1 MQSNKVQKEKIM
13 KNKLLI
19 VWSSGEVEVARK
31 LVLLYGS
38 VMLERKYW
46 DEATIMIWGPSAK
59 LLAQDEKLQEQF
71 KVVQKSGVIFNACV
85 VCTDEYGVSDALREL
100 GVALIHT
107 GEMLTEAL
115 QSDDVK
121 IITF

>member
-1 MQSNKVQKEKIM
+1 M

-19 VWSSGEVEVARK
+19 VWSSGEVEVAKK

-59 LLAQDEKLQEQF
+59 LLAQNTDLQEQF
-71 KVVQKSGVIFNACV
+71 KVVQKSGVKFNACV
-85 VCTDEYGVSDALREL
+85 VCTDDYGISNELRDL
-100 GVALIHT
+100 GVELIHT

-115 QSDDVK
+115 QSDEIKV
-121 IITF
+121 ITF

>member
-1 MQSNKVQKEKIM
+1 M

-19 VWSSGEVEVARK
+19 VWSSGEIEVAKK

-59 LLAQDEKLQEQF
+59 LLAENEELQKQF
-71 KVVQKSGVIFNACV
+71 KVVRDSGVKFNACV
-85 VCTDEYGVSDALREL
+85 VCTDDYGVSAQLQEL
-100 GVALIHT
+100 GVELIHT
-107 GEMLTEAL
+107 GEMLTNAL
-115 QSDDVK
+115 QGSDTKV
-121 IITF
+121 ITF

>member
-1 MQSNKVQKEKIM
+1 M
-13 KNKLLI
+13 NKLLI
-19 VWSSGEVEVARK
+19 VWSSGELEVAKK

-46 DEATIMIWGPSAK
+46 DEATIMIWGPSAV
-59 LLAQDEKLQEQF
+59 LLAENEELQMQM
-71 KVVQKSGVIFNACV
+71 KGVRDSGVKFNACV
-85 VCTDEYGVSDALREL
+85 VCTDDYGVSDALKEL
-100 GVALIHT
+100 GVELIHT

-121 IITF
+121 VITF

>member
-1 MQSNKVQKEKIM
+1 M

-19 VWSSGEVEVARK
+19 VWSSGEIEVAKK

-46 DEATIMIWGPSAK
+46 DEATIMIWGPSAVI
-59 LLAQDEKLQEQF
+59 LAENEELQKQF
-71 KVVQKSGVIFNACV
+71 KVVQDSGVKFNACV
-85 VCTDEYGVSDALREL
+85 VCTDDYGVSDKLKEL
-100 GVALIHT
+100 GVDLIHT

-115 QSDDVK
+115 KSDDIKV
-121 IITF
+121 ITF

>member
-1 MQSNKVQKEKIM
+1 M

-19 VWSSGEVEVARK
+19 VWSSGEKEVAKK

-59 LLAQDEKLQEQF
+59 LLAEDKELQERMLAV
-71 KVVQKSGVIFNACV
+71 KNTGVAFNACV
-85 VCTDEYGVSDALREL
+85 VCTDDYGVSETLRSL
-100 GVALIHT
+100 GVDLIHT
-107 GEMLTEAL
+107 GEMLTESL

-121 IITF
+121 VITF

>member
-1 MQSNKVQKEKIM
+1 M

-19 VWSSGEVEVARK
+19 VWSSGEVEVAKK

-59 LLAQDEKLQEQF
+59 LLAQNTDLQEQF
-71 KVVQKSGVIFNACV
+71 KVLQKSGVKFNACV
-85 VCTDEYGVSDALREL
+85 VCTDDYGVSNELRDL
-100 GVALIHT
+100 GVELIHT

-115 QSDDVK
+115 QSDEIKV
-121 IITF
+121 ITF

>member
-1 MQSNKVQKEKIM
+1 M
-13 KNKLLI
+13 KKKLLI
-19 VWSSGEVEVARK
+19 VWSSGEKEVAKK

-59 LLAQDEKLQEQF
+59 LLAEDKELQERML
-71 KVVQKSGVIFNACV
+71 VVKNTGVAFNACV
-85 VCTDEYGVSDALREL
+85 VCTDDYGVSDTLRSL
-100 GVALIHT
+100 GVDLIHT
-107 GEMLTEAL
+107 GEMLTESL

-121 IITF
+121 VITF

>member
-1 MQSNKVQKEKIM
+1 M

-19 VWSSGEVEVARK
+19 VWSSGEKEVAKK

-59 LLAQDEKLQEQF
+59 LLANDSELKEQM
-71 KVVQKSGVIFNACV
+71 KTVRDSGVAFNACV
-85 VCTDEYGVSDALREL
+85 VCTDDYGVSDELENL
-100 GVALIHT
+100 GVELIHT

-121 IITF
+121 VITF

>member
-1 MQSNKVQKEKIM
+1 MIKK

-19 VWSSGEVEVARK
+19 VWSSGEKEVAKK

-38 VMLERKYW
+38 VILPRTYW

-59 LLAQDEKLQEQF
+59 LLAEDSELQE
-71 KVVQKSGVIFNACV
+71 KVKMVQATGVNFNACV
-85 VCTDEYGVSDALREL
+85 VCTDDYGVSKQLQDMDIE
-100 GVALIHT
+100 LIHT
-107 GEMLTEAL
+107 GEMLTQAL

-121 IITF
+121 VITF

>member
-1 MQSNKVQKEKIM
+1 M

-19 VWSSGEVEVARK
+19 VWSSGEIEVAKK

-59 LLAQDEKLQEQF
+59 LLAENVSLQEQF
-71 KVVQKSGVIFNACV
+71 KIVRDSGVTFNACV
-85 VCTDEYGVSDALREL
+85 VCTEEYGVSDTLKDL
-100 GVALIHT
+100 GVELIHT
-107 GEMLTEAL
+107 GEMLTESL
-115 QSDDVK
+115 QNDDIKV
-121 IITF
+121 ITF

>member
-1 MQSNKVQKEKIM
+1 MQSSKVQKEKIM

-85 VCTDEYGVSDALREL
+85 VCTDDYGVSDALREL

>member
-1 MQSNKVQKEKIM
+1 M
-13 KNKLLI
+13 KNELLI
-19 VWSSGEVEVARK
+19 VWSSGEVEVAKK

-59 LLAQDEKLQEQF
+59 LLAQNTDLQEQF
-71 KVVQKSGVIFNACV
+71 KVVQKSGVKFNACV
-85 VCTDEYGVSDALREL
+85 VCTDDYGVSSELREL
-100 GVALIHT
+100 GVELIHT

-115 QSDDVK
+115 QSDEIKV
-121 IITF
+121 ITF

>member
-1 MQSNKVQKEKIM
+1 M

-19 VWSSGEVEVARK
+19 VWSSGEIEVAKK

-46 DEATIMIWGPSAK
+46 DEATIMIWGPSAVI
-59 LLAQDEKLQEQF
+59 LAENEELQQQF
-71 KVVQKSGVIFNACV
+71 KVVQDSGVKFNACV
-85 VCTDEYGVSDALREL
+85 VCTDDYGVSDKLKEL
-100 GVALIHT
+100 GVDLIHT

-115 QSDDVK
+115 KSDDIKV
-121 IITF
+121 ITF